1 MEIIK
6 QFDRHLLDLAWSL
19 WTELGVA
26 GTIRNHQNTLILLE
40 ELILFTSVVSEED
53 PRLRDE
59 VIDWCVK
66 FHHYI
71 SISRLKSLF
80 GDFEELVK
88 VPFSQFSSTLNKIAK
103 VGWPEF
109 TPMAPYHV
117 HLSQKSTL
125 RPHESSALLNIRA
138 RGIFGAGSRADLIT
152 FFLVHPNVDFS
163 VADTTEI
170 GYSKRNLA
178 EVLEDLHFGRL
189 FGKFSQGNQHRYR
202 LNKGSPLFEM
212 LRPIPEYP
220 RSWRLVFKVLLS
232 LRACLKLIENHSE
245 KKKS

>member
-88 VPFSQFSSTLNKIAK
+88 VPFSQFSSTLNKI
-103 VGWPEF
+103 
-109 TPMAPYHV
+109 
-117 HLSQKSTL
+117 
-125 RPHESSALLNIRA
+125 
-138 RGIFGAGSRADLIT
+138 
-152 FFLVHPNVDFS
+152 
-163 VADTTEI
+163 
-170 GYSKRNLA
+170 
-178 EVLEDLHFGRL
+178 
-189 FGKFSQGNQHRYR
+189 
-202 LNKGSPLFEM
+202 
-212 LRPIPEYP
+212 
-220 RSWRLVFKVLLS
+220 
-232 LRACLKLIENHSE
+232 
-245 KKKS
+245 